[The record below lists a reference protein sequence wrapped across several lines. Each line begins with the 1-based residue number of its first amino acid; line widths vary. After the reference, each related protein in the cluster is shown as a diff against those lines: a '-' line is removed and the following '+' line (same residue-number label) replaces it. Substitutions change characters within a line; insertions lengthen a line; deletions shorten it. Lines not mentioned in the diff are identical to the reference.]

1 MMKIIHLLQR
11 WIHSLFVKEQPSQEE
26 EHIAV
31 TREMHSLS
39 IEERIAIA
47 EQARQERIKELQAKE
62 PDIIPASDDAKCGE
76 CGKSNVEMLTCSV
89 CGKHVCGDCAI
100 ETFSGKVYCDSCFS
114 EEPSHQEG

>member
-1 MMKIIHLLQR
+1 MTKIIRFLRR
-11 WIHSLFVKEQPSQEE
+11 WIHSLFVKEQKEIKVSTEQPPQE
-26 EHIAV
+26 V
-31 TREMHSLS
+31 QSLS

-47 EQARQERIKELQAKE
+47 EQARQERIKELQEKE
-62 PDIIPASDDAKCGE
+62 PDIIPASSEVKCGE
-76 CGKSNVEMLTCSV
+76 CGKSNVEMLTCSA